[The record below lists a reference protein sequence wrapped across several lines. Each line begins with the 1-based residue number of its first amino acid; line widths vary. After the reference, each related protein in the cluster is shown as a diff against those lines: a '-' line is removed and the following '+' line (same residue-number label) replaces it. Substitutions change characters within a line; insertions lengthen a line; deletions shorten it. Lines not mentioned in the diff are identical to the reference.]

1 MQEFLVFLVLV
12 FLAYLAVYLVLKI
25 LHLPMLIFKL
35 ILVFSVVIAAF
46 SVLLISTG
54 KMRDMPLLSSTYEQI
69 VAFMDKV
76 MEKLAPYL
84 SKLDPPK
91 K

>member
-1 MQEFLVFLVLV
+1 MQQFIVFLVLV
-12 FLAYLAVYLVLKI
+12 FLAYLTVYLIIRL
-25 LHLPMLIFKL
+25 LHLPRFIFKI

-46 SVLLISTG
+46 SFLLIMTG
-54 KMRDMPLLSSTYEQI
+54 KMRELPVLNGIYEQV

-84 SKLDPPK
+84 PTPDLPK